1 LANKETEETRMSG
14 LFPPLR
20 KGSSD
25 RQARINKLRTM
36 LQNKGD
42 KTEEQIIAQF
52 CYEEA
57 VSIRTTRE
65 YLDILKLSGI
75 LK

>member
-1 LANKETEETRMSG
+1 MDGFEVSG
-14 LFPPLR
+14 LFSPLR

-25 RQARINKLRTM
+25 RQARINKLRVM
-36 LQNKGD
+36 LQNKGE
-42 KTEEQIIAQF
+42 KSEEEILAKF

-57 VSIRTTRE
+57 VSIRITRE
-65 YLDILKLSGI
+65 YLKILELAGI

>member
-1 LANKETEETRMSG
+1 MSG
-14 LFPPLR
+14 LFPTLR

-42 KTEEQIIAQF
+42 KTDKEIIAQF

-57 VSIRTTRE
+57 VSIRIAHE
-65 YLDILKLSGI
+65 YLEILYLAGI
-75 LK
+75 MKRE

>member
-1 LANKETEETRMSG
+1 MSG

-20 KGSSD
+20 KGSAD
-25 RQARINKLRTM
+25 RQARINKLKTM

-42 KTEEQIIAQF
+42 KTTEQIVAQF

-57 VSIRTTRE
+57 VSFRIANE
-65 YLDILKLSGI
+65 YLRILDLAGI
-75 LK
+75 IKKD

>member
-1 LANKETEETRMSG
+1 MSI
-14 LFPPLR
+14 FPPLR

-25 RQARINKLRTM
+25 RQARINKLKTM
-36 LQNKGD
+36 LLGKGD

-57 VSIRTTRE
+57 VSIRIANE
-65 YLDILKLSGI
+65 YLVILYLAGI
-75 LK
+75 LKREEK

>member
-1 LANKETEETRMSG
+1 MSGG

-25 RQARINKLRTM
+25 RLARINKLKAM
-36 LQNKGD
+36 LLNKSD

-57 VSIRTTRE
+57 VSIRVTNEYIKILELANIIKRE
-65 YLDILKLSGI
+65 
-75 LK
+75 

>member
-1 LANKETEETRMSG
+1 MSGG

-25 RQARINKLRTM
+25 RQARVNKLAKMMRE
-36 LQNKGD
+36 KGD
-42 KTEEQIIAQF
+42 KSQEEILAKF

-57 VSIRTTRE
+57 VSIRAAKE
-65 YLDILKLSGI
+65 YLEILFLAGI
-75 LK
+75 IKKE

>member
-1 LANKETEETRMSG
+1 MNSG

-20 KGSSD
+20 KGSSN
-25 RQARINKLRTM
+25 RQARINKLKTM
-36 LQNKGD
+36 LQNKND
-42 KTEEQIIAQF
+42 KTEEEIIATF

-57 VSIRTTRE
+57 VSIRVARE
-65 YLDILKLSGI
+65 YLQILKLSGV

>member
-1 LANKETEETRMSG
+1 MSI
-14 LFPPLR
+14 FPPLR

-25 RQARINKLRTM
+25 RQARINKLKTM
-36 LQNKGD
+36 LLGKSD

-57 VSIRTTRE
+57 VSIRIANE
-65 YLDILKLSGI
+65 YLAILYLAGI
-75 LK
+75 LKREEK